1 MTAAELA
8 RLDALNSRLSAYEV
22 PESLR
27 KSIEADWEVSHTYN
41 SNAIEGNTLTL
52 AETKAVLLDGVTVS
66 GHPLREHLEAVNHRE
81 AWRLMRTLAA
91 GREAVTEADVLA
103 LHRVILTGIQTG
115 DAGTYRRD
123 RVRVVGSSRIFPNP
137 LKVPDLMAEF
147 AAGLTGG
154 EVHPVLHAAR
164 VHYGLVAIHPFID
177 GNGRTARLL
186 MNLLLIRAGYP
197 PALIPV
203 TGRAEYY
210 AALEAANGG
219 DLLPFE
225 SLITGRALASVRDLL
240 ALHEDPE
247 PEQEPEPRPEQDA
260 EGKT

>member
-1 MTAAELA
+1 MTADALAELDTLNA
-8 RLDALNSRLSAYEV
+8 RLQSYALPN
-22 PESLR
+22 SLR
-27 KSIEADWEVSHTYN
+27 LSIEADWEVSQTYN
-41 SNAIEGNTLTL
+41 SNAIEGNTLSL

-81 AWRLMRTLAA
+81 AWRLMRRLSAGAA
-91 GREAVTEADVLA
+91 PLSETDVLSI
-103 LHRVILTGIQTG
+103 HRVILTGIQTE
-115 DAGTYRRD
+115 DAGVYRRD

-137 LKVPDLMAEF
+137 LKVPELM
-147 AAGLTGG
+147 GG
-154 EVHPVLHAAR
+154 YVRQLEEQASVLHPVTATAR
-164 VHYGLVAIHPFID
+164 AHYELVAIHPFID

-203 TGRAEYY
+203 TSRAEYY

-225 SLITGRALASVRDLL
+225 AFVLERVRAGVLDLL
-240 ALHEDPE
+240 DVVG
-247 PEQEPEPRPEQDA
+247 DG
-260 EGKT
+260 EGKA